1 MREQATSGAALVGRT
16 SAEPHLYPGPQGG
29 PIVRILEVHVSRSLN
44 KVILI
49 GNLGADPEVRS
60 TSNGSRVAT
69 LSLATS
75 RRWKNQSG
83 EQQEKTEWHRVI
95 LWNNKGAT
103 LAVLAERYMK
113 KGDKVYIE
121 GSIEYRS
128 WQDREG
134 QTRYTTEITGREVI
148 LLSGKGDGAESYT
161 PANKVAA
168 AASASASAP
177 KGKDQSFED
186 FPEALDSEDDDL
198 PF

>member
-1 MREQATSGAALVGRT
+1 M
-16 SAEPHLYPGPQGG
+16 
-29 PIVRILEVHVSRSLN
+29 SRSLN

-60 TSNGSRVAT
+60 TANGSRVAT

-95 LWNNKGAT
+95 LWNNKGSS
-103 LAVLAERYMK
+103 LADVAERYCK
-113 KGDKVYIE
+113 KGDKIYVE

-134 QTRYTTEITGREVI
+134 QTRYTTEITARELI
-148 LLSGKGDGAESYT
+148 LLSGRGDAGESVSA
-161 PANKVAA
+161 PAKVAA
-168 AASASASAP
+168 GAAAKSKTESV
-177 KGKDQSFED
+177 ED
-186 FPEALDSEDDDL
+186 FPEALDSQDDDL